1 MKLYL
6 DINTYFTY
14 IYLDDDEV
22 SSNPPKTLIN
32 NLSNNA
38 SIFKQL
44 LTVIIK
50 VNEITF
56 RHRKLF
62 HNAR

>member
-1 MKLYL
+1 MKSYL
-6 DINTYFTY
+6 DINTYYMY
-14 IYLDDDEV
+14 IYLDDDKV

-38 SIFKQL
+38 SIIKQL

-62 HNAR
+62 HNA